1 MKFLLTLLV
10 CALGACTLAQSG
22 TSATTSATADIVST
36 ENTSQVLGTATV
48 QEGADGGVVVT
59 FDIGPSTDISGGEH
73 AIHIH
78 ENGACGLGDSDDD
91 GVEEA
96 GGAAGGHYNPT
107 DVGHGEDN
115 GPHVGD
121 SELYNYTFNDD
132 GSFSGEVVF
141 PQASLEGENP
151 LLKEGGTA
159 IMIHEGTDDKETDPS
174 GNAGSRVACG
184 VIMAQGMDQGTGGQG
199 TGGATG
205 GQ

>member
-1 MKFLLTLLV
+1 MKRILTLLL
-10 CALGACTLAQSG
+10 CAVGAYALAQDS
-22 TSATTSATADIVST
+22 SVEVDIVST
-36 ENTSQVLGTATV
+36 ENTSQMLGTATV
-48 QEGADGGVVVT
+48 QEGENGVVMT
-59 FDIGPSTDISGGEH
+59 FDIGPNTDVSGGEH

-121 SELYNYTFNDD
+121 SEEYNYTFNDD

-141 PQASLEGENP
+141 PQASLTGENP
-151 LLKEGGTA
+151 VLKEGGTA
-159 IMIHEGTDDKETDPS
+159 VIVHQGTDDMVTDPGGDS
-174 GNAGSRVACG
+174 GPRVACG
-184 VIMAQGMDQGTGGQG
+184 VIMMQGAGQD

-205 GQ
+205 GTGGN

>member
-1 MKFLLTLLV
+1 MKRLLTLLFCTV
-10 CALGACTLAQSG
+10 GACALAQSVEV
-22 TSATTSATADIVST
+22 DIVST
-36 ENTSQVLGTATV
+36 EDTTQVLGAATV
-48 QEGADGGVVVT
+48 AEGEGGVVMT
-59 FDIGPSTDISGGEH
+59 FDIGANTDISGGEH

-91 GVEEA
+91 GVEEP

-121 SELYNYTFNDD
+121 SDEYNYTFNDD

-141 PQASLEGENP
+141 SLASLEGENP
-151 LLKEGGTA
+151 LFKEGGTA
-159 IMIHEGTDDKETDPS
+159 VIIHQGADDLTTDPG
-174 GNAGSRVACG
+174 GNAGSRLACG
-184 VIMAQGMDQGTGGQG
+184 VIMAPGMGQD

-205 GQ
+205 GTGG

>member
-1 MKFLLTLLV
+1 MKRLLTLLL
-10 CALGACTLAQSG
+10 CALGACALAQGS
-22 TSATTSATADIVST
+22 TSVTADIVST
-36 ENTSQVLGTATV
+36 QNTDQVLGTATV
-48 QEGADGGVVVT
+48 QEGEGGVVVT
-59 FDIGPSTDISGGEH
+59 FDIGPNTDISSGEH

-121 SELYNYTFNDD
+121 SEAYNYTFNDD

-141 PQASLEGENP
+141 PLASLEGDNP
-151 LLKEGGTA
+151 VLKEGGTA
-159 IMIHEGTDDKETDPS
+159 IMVHEGTDDRETDPG

-184 VIMAQGMDQGTGGQG
+184 VIMAQGAGEV

-205 GQ
+205 GTGGQ

>member
-1 MKFLLTLLV
+1 MKFFLTLLV
-10 CALGACTLAQSG
+10 CALGTCTLAQSS
-22 TSATTSATADIVST
+22 TSVTADIVST
-36 ENTSQVLGTATV
+36 ENTSQVLGTATA

-59 FDIGPSTDISGGEH
+59 FDIGSNTDISGGEH

-159 IMIHEGTDDKETDPS
+159 IMIHEGTDDKETDPG

-184 VIMAQGMDQGTGGQG
+184 VITAQGMGQGTGGQG

>member
-1 MKFLLTLLV
+1 MKLLTLLL
-10 CALGACTLAQSG
+10 CALGSCALAQEAASV
-22 TSATTSATADIVST
+22 TADIVST
-36 ENTSQVLGTATV
+36 ENIYQVLGTATAR
-48 QEGADGGVVVT
+48 EDADGGVVVT
-59 FDIGPSTDISGGEH
+59 FNIDPNTDISGGEH

-91 GVEEA
+91 GVEEP

-107 DVGHGEDN
+107 NVGHGEDN

-121 SELYNYTFNDD
+121 SEAYNYTFNDD
-132 GSFSGEVVF
+132 GSFSGEVRF

-159 IMIHEGTDDKETDPS
+159 IMIHEGTDDKETDPG
-174 GNAGSRVACG
+174 GNAGSRLACG
-184 VIMAQGMDQGTGGQG
+184 VFGAQGMGQG

-205 GQ
+205 GTGG